1 MPPDARPRKS
11 QLAMDRILDAARG
24 IFAEQGYEG
33 TTIRAIAAAAS
44 INPAMVI
51 RYFGSKEGL
60 FAAVADLDFKAASL
74 ASLPRSAWGEALVR
88 HVLDRWDDPVEGP
101 TLAAM
106 MRASITNDAA
116 RDRIVAQFSDQLAD
130 LFTALG
136 PSAALAAPLIA
147 TQILG
152 LTMAR
157 YVWRVPT
164 VASLPKAWVVQQ
176 VGESVQRY
184 LDREAG

>member
-1 MPPDARPRKS
+1 LERPEGARK
-11 QLAMDRILDAARG
+11 DRNDYLTQRSGRRIDQSGHGDPLLRLEEGPVRRG
-24 IFAEQGYEG
+24 GRSRLRG
-33 TTIRAIAAAAS
+33 G
-44 INPAMVI
+44 P
-51 RYFGSKEGL
+51 
-60 FAAVADLDFKAASL
+60 L
-74 ASLPRSAWGEALVR
+74 ASLPRAAWGEALVR

-130 LFTALG
+130 LFTVLG
-136 PSAALAAPLIA
+136 PSASVAAPLIA

-157 YVWRVPT
+157 YVWRIPA
-164 VASLPKAWVVQQ
+164 VASLPKAWVVEQ
-176 VGESVQRY
+176 VGESVQRR
-184 LDREAG
+184 LDQGAG